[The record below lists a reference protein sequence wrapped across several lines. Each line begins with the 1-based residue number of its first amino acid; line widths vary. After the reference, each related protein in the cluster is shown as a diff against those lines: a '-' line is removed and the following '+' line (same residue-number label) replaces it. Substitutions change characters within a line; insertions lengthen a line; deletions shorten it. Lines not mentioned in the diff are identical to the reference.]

1 MPSHVQ
7 FWSTLIDHKLLPFA
21 RYFLLVHSC
30 SFLKLLSSTLHLLEE
45 GVTSKLRTG
54 WLCLGLPL
62 YSLNGYVVLNNSK
75 FIVCCIDLCFFL
87 PWDKRL
93 INEQQYY
100 DHVMHFLSTY
110 IFDFTTTP
118 SPPPHALSPKKK
130 NRDFSTFELTF
141 FIFFFLGTI
150 VLLPIFSKFFQ
161 K

>member
-75 FIVCCIDLCFFL
+75 FIVCFIDLCFFL

-118 SPPPHALSPKKK
+118 SPPPPRPLPQKKK
-130 NRDFSTFELTF
+130 PGF
-141 FIFFFLGTI
+141 FNIRINFFHFFFLGTI
-150 VLLPIFSKFFQ
+150 VILTIFSKFF
-161 K
+161 KK

>member
-75 FIVCCIDLCFFL
+75 FIVCFIDLCFFL

-118 SPPPHALSPKKK
+118 FPPPPKKK
-130 NRDFSTFELTF
+130 TEIFQHSNRLFS
-141 FIFFFLGTI
+141 FFFLGTI

>member
-75 FIVCCIDLCFFL
+75 FIVCFIDLCFFL

-118 SPPPHALSPKKK
+118 SPPPPRPLPQKKK
-130 NRDFSTFELTF
+130 PGFFNIRINFFHFFSWYNCTSTYF
-141 FIFFFLGTI
+141 
-150 VLLPIFSKFFQ
+150 
-161 K
+161 